1 MKRTGLYEG
10 RPRCRCCRHCIRPV
24 ANASKQLYTMPHK
37 ACAGTLWVRD
47 SPREAVS
54 TILTMFD
61 IVLAALRGELLSK
74 FGRRHEERTELIMS
88 ASRGILLSSF
98 LVCAAGLSNT
108 NEFNFPIMCVKCE
121 DLRQK

>member
-1 MKRTGLYEG
+1 M
-10 RPRCRCCRHCIRPV
+10 
-24 ANASKQLYTMPHK
+24 
-37 ACAGTLWVRD
+37 RD

-108 NEFNFPIMCVKCE
+108 NEFNFPIIIFQLSAKICDKNE
-121 DLRQK
+121 NRKLTSAR